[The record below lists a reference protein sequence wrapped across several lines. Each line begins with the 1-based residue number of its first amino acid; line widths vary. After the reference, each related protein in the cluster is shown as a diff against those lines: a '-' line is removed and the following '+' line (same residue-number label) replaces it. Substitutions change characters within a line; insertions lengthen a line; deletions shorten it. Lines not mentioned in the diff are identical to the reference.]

1 MKFLQLQYTVI
12 RGCETWTLT
21 KPDRRRIVTFE
32 LWRWRGLLRI
42 PWTARVT
49 NIEVLERINPE
60 MSLEGEITRLKLT
73 YFGRVMRASSLEKEM
88 LLGMVSGKR
97 KQGGPKTRWLDTIK
111 NDTGMNIKRL
121 KEAVMDRRAWRDLA
135 YRASK
140 GRTRLNG

>member
-1 MKFLQLQYTVI
+1 M
-12 RGCETWTLT
+12 
-21 KPDRRRIVTFE
+21 
-32 LWRWRGLLRI
+32 
-42 PWTARVT
+42 
-49 NIEVLERINPE
+49 
-60 MSLEGEITRLKLT
+60 KLT
-73 YFGRVMRASSLEKEM
+73 YFGHVMRASSLEKEM

-111 NDTGMNIKRL
+111 SDTGMTIKQL